1 MALASPRSWVQ
12 PQGLLGNK
20 GLLRTNVIMQGK
32 SLWRKESANFL
43 REISK
48 GRYKVVTKSDICTIF
63 ALYDPI
69 GSSVWYKIENNT
81 KLC

>member
-1 MALASPRSWVQ
+1 
-12 PQGLLGNK
+12 
-20 GLLRTNVIMQGK
+20 MQGK